1 MFVCQCHVVTD
12 TAVKHA
18 VDVGARTLSQVCRTT
33 GAGRSCGTCVFSV
46 KRVMRS
52 HQEACRQVAAT
63 PMIAVAG

>member
-18 VDVGARTLSQVCRTT
+18 VDRGARTLSQVCRTT

-52 HQEACRQVAAT
+52 HQESCRHAAVT
-63 PMIAVAG
+63 EVVAVAG